1 MPVGDSTFRSYAGKS
16 LLLNKESG
24 VILTVIIKLYGILI
38 LIVGFLM
45 KYRRKYPVV
54 KKMFLLLNIIF
65 TLKSLK
71 IHRGEHQTDRI

>member
-1 MPVGDSTFRSYAGKS
+1 MPVGDSTFRSYAGKP

-24 VILTVIIKLYGILI
+24 VILPVIMKLYGILI

-54 KKMFLLLNIIF
+54 KKNVFIFKHNFYVEIIEN
-65 TLKSLK
+65 S
-71 IHRGEHQTDRI
+71 